1 MQIVKQFSFDAAHQL
16 VGHCGKC
23 ANLHGHTYKLE
34 VAVEGPLITSGS
46 SEGMVIDFS
55 DLKSAAGELVDSLD
69 HATLISG
76 NEPIFKTLDTKAVIF
91 GFRTTAEYMATFI
104 YWYLKR
110 EMPGIEISFVRLW
123 ETPTGYAEFSSHDFY
138 GMSPKQFSDMNALF
152 GKVKFINGIKKSRG
166 AYNGK

>member
-55 DLKSAAGELVDSLD
+55 DLKTVAGELVDKLD
-69 HATLISG
+69 HATLIKG
-76 NEPIFKTLDTKAVIF
+76 DEPIFKTLDTKAVIF

-110 EMPGIEISFVRLW
+110 ELKGIEISFVRLW
-123 ETPTGYAEFSSHDFY
+123 ETPTGYAEFSRRDFY
-138 GMSPKQFSDMNALF
+138 GMDAAAFGNMNKLF
-152 GKVKFINGIKKSRG
+152 KKVKFINIIHKSQRSL
-166 AYNGK
+166 

>member
-55 DLKSAAGELVDSLD
+55 DLKTVAGELVDKLD
-69 HATLISG
+69 HATLIKG
-76 NEPIFKTLDTKAVIF
+76 DEPIFKTLDTKAVIF
-91 GFRTTAEYMATFI
+91 GFRTTAEYLATYI

-123 ETPTGYAEFSSHDFY
+123 ETPTGYAEFSRRDFY
-138 GMSPKQFSDMNALF
+138 GMDAAAFGNMTKLF
-152 GKVKFINGIKKSRG
+152 KKVKFINIIHKSQRSL
-166 AYNGK
+166 

>member
-55 DLKSAAGELVDSLD
+55 DLKSAAGELVDKLD

-91 GFRTTAEYMATFI
+91 GFRTTAEYMATYI

-110 EMPGIEISFVRLW
+110 EISEVEISFVRLW
-123 ETPTGYAEFSSHDFY
+123 ETPTGYAEFSSRDFY
-138 GMSPKQFSDMNALF
+138 EMDDEEFDNMNKLF
-152 GKVKFINGIKKSRG
+152 KKVKFINIIKESQRSL
-166 AYNGK
+166 

>member
-55 DLKSAAGELVDSLD
+55 DLKEAAGELVDSLD

-91 GFRTTAEYMATFI
+91 GFRTTAEYMATYI
-104 YWYLKR
+104 YWYLRR

-123 ETPTGYAEFSSHDFY
+123 ETPTGYAEFSRRDFY
-138 GMSPKQFSDMNALF
+138 GMDAAALGNMNKLF
-152 GKVKFINGIKKSRG
+152 KKVKFINIIHKSQRSL
-166 AYNGK
+166 

>member
-55 DLKSAAGELVDSLD
+55 DLKSAAGELVDKLD

-76 NEPIFKTLDTKAVIF
+76 DEPILKTLDTKAVMF
-91 GFRTTAEYMATFI
+91 GFRTTAEYMATYI

-110 EMPGIEISFVRLW
+110 EISEVEISFVRLW
-123 ETPTGYAEFSSHDFY
+123 ETPTGYAEFSSRDFY
-138 GMSPKQFSDMNALF
+138 EMDDEEFDNMNKLF
-152 GKVKFINGIKKSRG
+152 KKVKFINIIKESQRSL
-166 AYNGK
+166 

>member
-55 DLKSAAGELVDSLD
+55 DLKTVAGELVDKLD
-69 HATLISG
+69 HATLIKG
-76 NEPIFKTLDTKAVIF
+76 DEPIFKTLDTKAVIF
-91 GFRTTAEYMATFI
+91 GFRTTAEYMATYI
-104 YWYLKR
+104 YWYLRR
-110 EMPGIEISFVRLW
+110 ELGGIEISFVRLW
-123 ETPTGYAEFSSHDFY
+123 ETPTGYAEFSRRDFY
-138 GMSPKQFSDMNALF
+138 GMDAAAFGNMNKLF
-152 GKVKFINGIKKSRG
+152 KKVKFINIIHKSQRSL
-166 AYNGK
+166 